1 MIMRENFRLMG
12 NIFNFRPIQRR
23 GAIISIK
30 SIVFIQMTGGRT
42 KTGIGGGLVF
52 QELLAKNLLKRGYSV
67 YAITN
72 PSDLYGFSFL
82 GDHRYS
88 ANFKNQNSGVSD
100 MFLFNRKKLKSEL
113 SGLVKIM
120 PEDSVYVTVDPFPAD
135 ISAASFLKNKLQKKT
150 VVTMYHITPSPL
162 FHPIRRG
169 IARSVVAWL
178 ISINALLFVKLH
190 KVPIF
195 LDNKRIATSTGWKF
209 SDNLMELPLSLEKYA
224 FAEHNERQMVGCYV
238 GRLTKNK
245 GIADLIEAWRLVIRE
260 VPDAQLMLVG
270 KDYGRGMYQKII
282 KKYHLESSVFIKNY
296 IDEDAKIDLLRTA
309 SLFTFPSY
317 EEGWSLAVIEAIDLG
332 ALPIVYDL
340 PAYDYICINAI
351 KIKVGDIRK
360 FANTVIYFLT
370 HPEDRSSI
378 VEEIQKCI
386 EKYTPEYTTDF
397 WVEQI
402 CQVFYCSI

>member
-1 MIMRENFRLMG
+1 
-12 NIFNFRPIQRR
+12 
-23 GAIISIK
+23 
-30 SIVFIQMTGGRT
+30 MTGGRT

-82 GDHRYS
+82 GDHRFS
-88 ANFKNQNSGVSD
+88 ANFKNPNGGVSD

-113 SGLVKIM
+113 SRLVKIM
-120 PEDSVYVTVDPFPAD
+120 PEDSIYVTVDPFPAD
-135 ISAASFLKNKLQKKT
+135 VFAASLLKNKLQKKT

-178 ISINALLFVKLH
+178 ISINALLFVKLYN
-190 KVPIF
+190 VPIF
-195 LDNKRIATSTGWKF
+195 LDNKRIATSMGWTF
-209 SDNLMELPLSLEKYA
+209 SSNLMELPLSLEKYE
-224 FAEHNERQMVGCYV
+224 FTEHNERQMVGCYV
-238 GRLTKNK
+238 GRLSKNK
-245 GIADLIEAWRLVIRE
+245 GIGDLIEAWRLVIRE
-260 VPDAQLMLVG
+260 IPDARLMLVG
-270 KDYGRGMYQKII
+270 KDYGKGKYQKII

-296 IDEDAKIDLLRTA
+296 IDDSAKRDLLRTA

-317 EEGWSLAVIEAIDLG
+317 EEGWSLAVMEAMDLG

-340 PAYDYICINAI
+340 PAYDYICNNEI
-351 KIKVGDIRK
+351 KIRAGDVRK

-370 HPEDRSSI
+370 HPEDRSFI
-378 VEEIQKCI
+378 VAKIQKCI
-386 EKYTPEYTTDF
+386 EKFTPEYTTDS

-402 CQVFYCSI
+402 CQVFYCSA